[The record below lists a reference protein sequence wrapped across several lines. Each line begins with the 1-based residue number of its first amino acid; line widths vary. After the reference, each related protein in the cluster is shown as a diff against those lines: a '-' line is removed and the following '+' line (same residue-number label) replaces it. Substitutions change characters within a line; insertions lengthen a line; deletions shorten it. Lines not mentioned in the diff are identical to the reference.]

1 MWLKYNNDGLKSLMS
16 TLSLHFCIFSVKKLG
31 KKDHDWLS
39 GYSSWEN
46 SRIPLNLSQNMQN

>member
-31 KKDHDWLS
+31 VNHDWLS
-39 GYSSWEN
+39 CHNSWEN